1 MSDENDDIVIDDE
14 DENLDDSVL
23 AEEAQGDTIKKL
35 REKLKLAEGKAKE
48 YLDSWQRSQAEFVN
62 LRKRDEE
69 AQSEFIKF
77 SNRKILQEL
86 IPVLDS
92 FNIALSQGHK
102 ELEPVY
108 LQLLAVLKANGLEEI
123 PAEGEEF
130 NPNFHEAIAVVA
142 TDNKDEDH
150 KVMETLQNGYTL
162 SGKVIRPAKVRV
174 GEYKN

>member
-1 MSDENDDIVIDDE
+1 MNDENDDVIIDDE

-23 AEEAQGDTIKKL
+23 AEEAQTDTIKKL
-35 REKLKLAEGKAKE
+35 REKLKAAEGKAKE
-48 YLDSWQRSQAEFVN
+48 YLDSWQRSQAEFLN

-69 AQSEFIKF
+69 AQSEFTKF
-77 SNRKILQEL
+77 ANKKILLEL

-108 LQLLAVLKANGLEEI
+108 LQLLSVLKANGLEEI
-123 PAEGEEF
+123 SALGEEF
-130 NPNFHEAIAVVA
+130 NPNFHEAVVMVK
-142 TDNKDEDH
+142 TEKEEEDNK
-150 KVMETLQNGYTL
+150 VLETLQNGYIL
-162 SGKVIRPAKVRV
+162 SGKVIRPSKVKV